1 VVQSEALPREV
12 ALRIGAAARELPGV
26 PLRVVVRVLIEL
38 TEDQLTLEGFE
49 RVGPRVLR
57 DELRKHA
64 PTRSADAHR
73 AVQALRRKNLWLR
86 HDTPLPGPLRP
97 PPEQGWLRV
106 AFTSNEG
113 QWLDASLSGCRRVL
127 VYWVS
132 SDDAA
137 FLEVRRGDGTADGP
151 DRAERRVALLSDC
164 HILYTLFVGAPAMA
178 ALVRQGVHTVKMYQ
192 AVPCM
197 NVVQRLQNVMRQT
210 PPPWMRKVLQPSC
223 GDAAEALVQGGDSV
237 RRL

>member
-1 VVQSEALPREV
+1 MAQLEALPREV

-26 PLRVVVRVLIEL
+26 PLRVVVRVLIAL

-49 RVGPRVLR
+49 RIGPRILR

-73 AVQALRRKNLWLR
+73 AAQALRRNHFWLR
-86 HDTPLPGPLRP
+86 NDSETIGPVRP
-97 PPEQGWLRV
+97 PPEKGWLRV

-132 SDDAA
+132 ADDAA
-137 FLEVRRGDGTADGP
+137 LLEMRREDSALVGSN
-151 DRAERRVALLSDC
+151 RAERRVELLSDC

-197 NVVQRLQNVMRQT
+197 NLVQRLQNVMRQT
-210 PPPWMRKVLQPSC
+210 PPPWMRKVLEPGC
-223 GDAAEALVQGGDSV
+223 
-237 RRL
+237 